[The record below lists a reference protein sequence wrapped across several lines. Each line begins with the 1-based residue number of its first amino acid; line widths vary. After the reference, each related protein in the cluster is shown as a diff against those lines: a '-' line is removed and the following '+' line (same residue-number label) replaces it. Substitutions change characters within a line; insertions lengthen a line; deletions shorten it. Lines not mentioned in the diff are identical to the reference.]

1 MWDISFPMNKSVQ
14 EFDEPYSSCFT
25 FHSTQ
30 LPSKKHGINLD
41 RMLCEAEGRKRGRI
55 NADVLRSFSKTGLS
69 SMEMRILW
77 SMGTVWAYRK
87 GVPLLGVPGETM
99 IWKTD
104 RISRSFILPFFL
116 RTVQCTTF
124 HKQMHQTN
132 SNTYISMNR
141 PSGLRKAL
149 CLAPESVGKYPT
161 WLPHSSREDC
171 FQCSAARK
179 VNILPEAFTMCTR
192 IVNNLPGASKMYE
205 STMNIDIPAPQPMS
219 EVSVNLQHSE
229 TSRSCSIGF
238 CHPCELKKTWNKNC
252 RDAIHTPSAEIKAL
266 FGRIPWLHE
275 QLLGEVQPLSI
286 FLHQCTMNLIPS
298 SQV

>member
-25 FHSTQ
+25 FHPTQ
-30 LPSKKHGINLD
+30 LPSKEHGINLD

-77 SMGTVWAYRK
+77 SMGTVWEAYIYEGGPTI
-87 GVPLLGVPGETM
+87 GVPWWNHDLKNGSNLKV
-99 IWKTD
+99 IH
-104 RISRSFILPFFL
+104 SAVFL

-124 HKQMHQTN
+124 HKQMHQKN
-132 SNTYISMNR
+132 NNIYISMNR

-161 WLPHSSREDC
+161 WHTHSSKEDC

-179 VNILPEAFTMCTR
+179 VNILPEAFTMCAR

-205 STMNIDIPAPQPMS
+205 STRNINIPAPQPMS
-219 EVSVNLQHSE
+219 EFSVNLQHSE

-238 CHPCELKKTWNKNC
+238 CHPCEIKKSLNKNC
-252 RDAIHTPSAEIKAL
+252 RDAIRTPSAEI
-266 FGRIPWLHE
+266 GIPWLH
-275 QLLGEVQPLSI
+275 
-286 FLHQCTMNLIPS
+286 
-298 SQV
+298 